1 MKPILSSSPTR
12 RPARPRP
19 WLSPVLALVLTL
31 GLGRADPAAAQG
43 PVVTD
48 DLGREVRLAAQAGR
62 IVPLYG
68 AFVDI
73 LGGMGLS
80 DRVIARTEADAVPAG
95 SPNLP
100 VIGTHMRPNLERV
113 LAVKP
118 DLVLQMDGRGE
129 ARESAEQLSAL
140 GLAVA
145 VFAVSDFPGL
155 FATIGRIGVL
165 TGSEHAATALTD
177 RLKMRL
183 AAVSARLPAGTGPR
197 PTVFFEAR
205 SGSLLAAGQGS
216 MVDAVI
222 TAAGG
227 TNAVTVEKKLVRLS
241 DEELLR
247 LAPAVCLTQRGP
259 MNPEASPLAGRP
271 GYASLPCV
279 RNGRA
284 FIVDEARFSRPG
296 PGSVDAVEEL
306 AGLLAAGAS

>member
-1 MKPILSSSPTR
+1 M
-12 RPARPRP
+12 AQ
-19 WLSPVLALVLTL
+19 
-31 GLGRADPAAAQG
+31 AAA
-43 PVVTD
+43 VND
-48 DLGREVRLAAQAGR
+48 DLGSEIRLAAPARR

-68 AFVDI
+68 AFVEI
-73 LGGMGLS
+73 LTDLGQS
-80 DRVIARTEADAVPAG
+80 DRITARTEADPA
-95 SPNLP
+95 PADRPDMP

-129 ARESAEQLSAL
+129 ARESAQQLAAL
-140 GLAVA
+140 GVPVA
-145 VFAVSDFPGL
+145 VFAVSDFPEL
-155 FATIGRIGVL
+155 FETIRRIGLL
-165 TGSEHAATALTD
+165 TGDPAAAQALTGK
-177 RLKMRL
+177 LQARL
-183 AAVSARLPAGTGPR
+183 AAVAAAIPAGER

-227 TNAVTVEKKLVRLS
+227 KNAVAAGKKLVRLS

-259 MNPEASPLAGRP
+259 MNPEARSMAERP
-271 GYASLPCV
+271 EYATLPCV
-279 RNGRA
+279 QNGRA
-284 FIVDEARFSRPG
+284 FVVDEARFSRPG

-306 AGLLAAGAS
+306 ARLLKAGAS

>member
-1 MKPILSSSPTR
+1 V
-12 RPARPRP
+12 A
-19 WLSPVLALVLTL
+19 
-31 GLGRADPAAAQG
+31 
-43 PVVTD
+43 VTD
-48 DLGREVRLAAQAGR
+48 DLGHEIRLAAPAKR

-73 LGGMGLS
+73 LAGMGLT
-80 DRVIARTEADAVPAG
+80 DRITARTEADTIPAG
-95 SPNLP
+95 SPDLP

-118 DLVLQMDGRGE
+118 DLILQMDGRGE
-129 ARESAEQLSAL
+129 ARESAQQLAAL
-140 GLAVA
+140 GVPVA

-155 FATIGRIGVL
+155 FTATQRIGVL
-165 TGSEHAATALTD
+165 TGSDGPASALTD
-177 RLKMRL
+177 RLR
-183 AAVSARLPAGTGPR
+183 ARLEAVAARIPARPR

-227 TNAVTVEKKLVRLS
+227 KNAVTAEKKLVRLS

-259 MNPEASPLAGRP
+259 MNPEARSMAERP
-271 GYASLPCV
+271 EYAALPCV
-279 RNGRA
+279 QNGRV
-284 FIVDEARFSRPG
+284 FVVEESRFSRPG

-306 AGLLAAGAS
+306 SRLLAAGAL